1 MGSTFA
7 VLNRNK
13 RSLCLDLK
21 AEDDRA
27 IFFKLVEHADVLL
40 ENYRPGVVKKLGV
53 DYEALSKLNPGLIY
67 ASISGYGQSGPY
79 QNRRVYDP
87 LIQATTGISSA
98 QGSDGPQNMV
108 SIIFD
113 KVTALTTAQ
122 VITSALL
129 HRERTGQGQYLPIS
143 MLESALYYNWPDVMW
158 SRTLLGEDIQHAGEL
173 ADYFQIYKVKDGHV
187 AIVLIADEAVE
198 LLCIWRESTLHQDP
212 RFQTFAARLA
222 HAADF
227 KDAVDAMLA
236 DVTTEE
242 VCSNLDAFNIPVSRV
257 NTLDEVHEDEQVKH
271 AGSLVETTH
280 PVAGL
285 MRFARPP
292 FNFLGQDEFPARHA
306 PRLGEQTRDILSDLG
321 VDDAEIDRLE
331 GRNEA
336 NQKMLEAM
344 QAGRA

>member
-1 MGSTFA
+1 LS
-7 VLNRNK
+7 
-13 RSLCLDLK
+13 
-21 AEDDRA
+21 ED
-27 IFFKLVEHADVLL
+27 
-40 ENYRPGVVKKLGV
+40 
-53 DYEALSKLNPGLIY
+53 
-67 ASISGYGQSGPY
+67 
-79 QNRRVYDP
+79 
-87 LIQATTGISSA
+87 
-98 QGSDGPQNMV
+98 
-108 SIIFD
+108 
-113 KVTALTTAQ
+113 
-122 VITSALL
+122 
-129 HRERTGQGQYLPIS
+129 YLPVV
-143 MLESALYYNWPDVMW
+143 AK
-158 SRTLLGEDIQHAGEL
+158 RGLLFPTPTPL

-257 NTLDEVHEDEQVKH
+257 NTLDEVHEDEQIKH

-280 PVAGL
+280 PIAGL